1 MKSIKSGD
9 FMKDKKQIGISI
21 LIMLGLLC
29 LSSLVGILF
38 QSWHWADTNIILVY
52 ILAVLMT
59 SRFTK
64 GYFYGIM
71 SSIIS
76 TFLFN
81 YFFTAP
87 YYTLSVYDS
96 KYFITFIVMTL
107 TAIITSAS
115 TSRIQLSTDLANEN
129 ARNMKTLYDL
139 TNKLSDLLD
148 YQSLS
153 KVVIEMFSEVF
164 DCEIGFIFFKES
176 PHYIY
181 LLVTKDSNQEEI
193 LDDLH

>member
-87 YYTLSVYDS
+87 YYTYLFMIINILLLS
-96 KYFITFIVMTL
+96 
-107 TAIITSAS
+107 
-115 TSRIQLSTDLANEN
+115 
-129 ARNMKTLYDL
+129 
-139 TNKLSDLLD
+139 LL
-148 YQSLS
+148 
-153 KVVIEMFSEVF
+153 
-164 DCEIGFIFFKES
+164 
-176 PHYIY
+176 
-181 LLVTKDSNQEEI
+181 
-193 LDDLH
+193 